1 MFSHI
6 RFRALS
12 LVAVLF
18 VSIAVSAWAGKNPV
32 LPAKHPP
39 TYYVPQLLPSISDAA
54 EKIQFLAPHI
64 SYGGYSGAQ
73 RANVDSNGVQMFFS
87 ESGTVVKSQYF
98 WSWGG
103 GYNAPVS
110 VPYSN
115 SDTFSVLYSQI
126 ISLRYADGLVYI
138 CKTNN
143 DCDTLTTP
151 DVPQDHML
159 MDALLTLTV
168 AGGNT
173 DVAVI
178 DMAWEN
184 LSPKELKKLKLDDA
198 RRVMAIDPG
207 TPADKAGIHPGD
219 IITAMEGVPYHTIIY
234 GEMAAKCLK
243 AHPEGC
249 TVHIDALRDG
259 APMKF
264 EVEIK
269 PAFTPEAA
277 ERLRINAAALA
288 AHPSPPP
295 SAASAAPAPTGIKLG
310 VHARNVN
317 DDDAHAAK
325 LAETRGVLIESVDKG
340 SLAETM
346 KIAVGDIVVEMN
358 GTKIAGMDD
367 FKKLLQAGSVTTITV
382 WRAGA
387 AIKLE
392 VPESL

>member
-1 MFSHI
+1 MHTL
-6 RFRALS
+6 FRSLS
-12 LVAVLF
+12 LVAILGVGLA
-18 VSIAVSAWAGKNPV
+18 ISARAEKKPV
-32 LPAKHPP
+32 IPAKHPP
-39 TYYVPQLLPSISDAA
+39 TYYLPQLLPSISDAA

-73 RANVDSNGVQMFFS
+73 RVNVDSNGVQMFFS

-115 SDTFSVLYSQI
+115 STTFSVMYSQI
-126 ISLRYADGLVYI
+126 ISLRYADGLVYV

-173 DVAVI
+173 NVSVV

-184 LSPKELKKLKLDDA
+184 LSPKELKKLKLNDA

-264 EVEIK
+264 EVEVK
-269 PAFTPEAA
+269 PPFTAEAA

-288 AHPSPPP
+288 AHPTAPQ
-295 SAASAAPAPTGIKLG
+295 AAPAPAPTGIKLG
-310 VHARNVN
+310 VRARSVN

-325 LAETRGVLIESVDKG
+325 LAETHGVLIEEIAKG

-346 KIAVGDIVVEMN
+346 KIEAGDIVVEMN
-358 GTKIAGMDD
+358 GAKVAGMDD

-387 AIKLE
+387 AVKLE